1 MTIGVSTMMQAS
13 VSGETK
19 PFSSRNNFTCVPILS
34 GAAQARLCV
43 RARCTLTQ
51 TRFDGE
57 AEGAQRV
64 SYTRGFRLHHQTKL
78 RKGL

>member
-19 PFSSRNNFTCVPILS
+19 PFRNNFTCVPIVL

-43 RARCTLTQ
+43 RARGPLTHS
-51 TRFDGE
+51 RFNGE
-57 AEGAQRV
+57 AEGPERAR
-64 SYTRGFRLHHQTKL
+64 
-78 RKGL
+78 